1 MKLDISN
8 LFNSADSIIE
18 IDYQLDMA
26 DLPYGP
32 YFPLKNG
39 ARLCGSAYCRAD
51 VVHLSAQISFDF
63 FGVCD
68 RCAEE
73 IKKPMSFSVEKIL
86 VKALAHGDYHD
97 DYVVLPDGVLNI
109 DEFVREEILLFL
121 PAKILCSD
129 DCKGLCAKCGK
140 NLNHG
145 ECACKKE
152 INPAMAPLLQ
162 LLQEE

>member
-1 MKLDISN
+1 MKLDFSN
-8 LFNSADSIIE
+8 LFNSDDSFVE
-18 IDYQLDMA
+18 IDCTLDMS

-39 ARLCGSAYCRAD
+39 VKLCGSAYCRAE
-51 VVHLSAQISFDF
+51 VVHLKLQISFEF
-63 FGVCD
+63 CGVCD

-73 IKKPMSFSVEKIL
+73 IRRQMCFDVSKIL
-86 VKALAHGDYHD
+86 VKELAHGNDYD
-97 DYVVLPDGVLNI
+97 DYVVLPDGVLKL
-109 DEFVREEILLFL
+109 DEFAREEILLFL
-121 PAKILCSD
+121 PAKILCRE

-140 NLNHG
+140 NLNSG
-145 ECACKKE
+145 SCACEKE